1 MIAGLYAVTPDEP
14 DTASLL
20 ARTGTLL
27 AAGMRL
33 LQYRN
38 KSAPPALRLEQARAL
53 RALCDR
59 YGARLIVNDSVEL
72 ALAVGAD
79 GVHLGR
85 ADGSVAEARARLGA
99 SLRVGASCYDRFDLA
114 RRALADGADH
124 VAFGSV
130 YPSAVKPD
138 AVRAPLELIRRA
150 RRELPV
156 PVVAIGGI
164 TPENAAP
171 VVAAGAHA
179 LAVLSALYGAADP
192 AAAVRAYA
200 RLFPWHGPPT

>member
-1 MIAGLYAVTPDEP
+1 MIAGLYAVTPDES

-20 ARTGTLL
+20 ARTDALL
-27 AAGMRL
+27 AAGTRL

-38 KSAPPALRLEQARAL
+38 KTAPSALRLEQARAL
-53 RALCDR
+53 RALCSR
-59 YGARLIVNDSVEL
+59 YGARLIVNDSVDL

-85 ADGSVAEARARLGA
+85 ADGSVAEARARVGPSGL
-99 SLRVGASCYDRFDLA
+99 VGASCYDRFELA
-114 RRALADGADH
+114 TRAIADGADH

-138 AVRAPLELIRRA
+138 AVHAPLELIRRA

-171 VVAAGAHA
+171 VIEAGAHA
-179 LAVLSALYGAADP
+179 LAAISALYGAAEP
-192 AAAVRAYA
+192 AAVVRAYA
-200 RLFPWHGPPT
+200 RLFPPHGHPT

>member
-20 ARTGTLL
+20 ARTGALL
-27 AAGMRL
+27 AAGTRL

-114 RRALADGADH
+114 TRALADGADH

-130 YPSAVKPD
+130 YPSAIKPD

-179 LAVLSALYGAADP
+179 LAVISALYGAADP

-200 RLFPWHGPPT
+200 RLFPWHGSPA